1 MKISIK
7 ETQNPTII
15 KFEFPDFITQNQNFE
30 FKNIDEA
37 KNSPLAQ
44 QLFYLP
50 FVKTVYISG
59 NFIAI
64 ERFSIVDWKDVQ
76 DDVAEQIENFVNDGG
91 VIVLPT
97 ENATKKQPI
106 SVYGETTPN
115 PASLKFVVNK
125 ALTKT
130 SAEFKNIDE
139 AKASPLAQ
147 ELFKFHYVKEI
158 FITENYVSV
167 TKYDSISWDEITLE
181 LRTFIKQFL
190 ENGGTV
196 LDESLIATDI
206 KQEKQQIKN
215 FDNLDVTSQQIIN
228 ILEEYVKP
236 AVAADGGNILF
247 DSYDEDSKKVK
258 VVLQG
263 SCNGS
268 IHARRIVP
276 LRVLRASPQHPS
288 PGMFQTD
295 EHDRC
300 GVEREQLTQ
309 HQATQHRQAQR
320 LTQFSAHTERE
331 CQRDCAEHG
340 GHRGHQYRAQPRL
353 CRQKNRLRGGAPRA
367 LGLQRHINHQDG
379 IFLDNAN
386 QHQNTNRGND
396 GEFHPKHP

>member
-1 MKISIK
+1 MKITIK

-15 KFEFPDFITQNQNFE
+15 KFEFPDFITQNESFE
-30 FKNIDEA
+30 YKNIDEA

-50 FVKTVYISG
+50 FVKTVYISV
-59 NFIAI
+59 NFVAI
-64 ERFSIVDWKDVQ
+64 EKYNIVEWFDVQ
-76 DDVAEQIENFVNDGG
+76 DAVAAQIENFVINGG
-91 VIVLPT
+91 IIVLS
-97 ENATKKQPI
+97 NDNSIKKQSI

-139 AKASPLAQ
+139 AKPSPLAQ

-158 FITENYVSV
+158 FISENYISV

-181 LRTFIKQFL
+181 LRTFIKQFI

-196 LDESLIATDI
+196 IDESQIVKSD

-215 FDNLDVTSQQIIN
+215 FDNLDTTSQQIIN

-247 DSYDEDSKKVK
+247 DSYDAAEKRVK

-263 SCNGS
+263 SCNGCPS
-268 IHARRIVP
+268 STFTLKNGIENMLKDMLNDKDIV
-276 LRVLRASPQHPS
+276 
-288 PGMFQTD
+288 
-295 EHDRC
+295 
-300 GVEREQLTQ
+300 VE
-309 HQATQHRQAQR
+309 
-320 LTQFSAHTERE
+320 
-331 CQRDCAEHG
+331 
-340 GHRGHQYRAQPRL
+340 
-353 CRQKNRLRGGAPRA
+353 A
-367 LGLQRHINHQDG
+367 LNG
-379 IFLDNAN
+379 
-386 QHQNTNRGND
+386 
-396 GEFHPKHP
+396 